1 MPAPLT
7 IDGYLQGPV
16 FAHKTG
22 EERKDGKWRRI
33 TKRNNENCRPGELI
47 STDPD
52 GS

>member
-7 IDGYLQGPV
+7 VYGYSQGPV
-16 FAHKTG
+16 FAHKQGNKGKPGNG
-22 EERKDGKWRRI
+22 EDL
-33 TKRNNENCRPGELI
+33 KRNNENCRPGELI